1 MNITE
6 IVTKKGLEKLK
17 KEIFEEIRRVRYLEL
32 KKPVKKEWLKSY
44 EVRAMLSISAG
55 TINAFRRNGIL
66 PYSKI
71 GGLMY
76 YKYEDIERL
85 INNE

>member
-6 IVTKKGLEKLK
+6 IVTKEDIENLK

-55 TINAFRRNGIL
+55 TLNAFRRNGIL